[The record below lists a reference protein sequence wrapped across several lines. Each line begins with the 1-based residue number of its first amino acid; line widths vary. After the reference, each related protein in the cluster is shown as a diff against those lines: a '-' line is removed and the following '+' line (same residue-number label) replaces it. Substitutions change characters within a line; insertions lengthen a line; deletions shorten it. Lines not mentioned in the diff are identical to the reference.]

1 MLSQFSYKRVTSVKE
16 AMDAAGRPG
25 AHILAGGTDLLGCL
39 RDEVFTASTLVSLNG
54 IKELKGIGARA
65 GGGLRI
71 GALTTLS
78 EIADNRQVASSY
90 AVLAQ
95 AAAAAAS
102 PQLRNQGTVG
112 GNLCQRPRC
121 WYFRGDFQC
130 LRKGGKTCFAVA
142 GENEFH
148 CIFGGGP
155 CYIVHPSD
163 TASALVA
170 LDAKVSIAGP
180 KGVRTIPLA
189 SFFVLPEVSVVKE
202 NVLTPG
208 EVLTE
213 ILLDPAQPGA
223 RSTYRKVRER
233 GAFDFA
239 LAGAAVLVALAGGK
253 VQTARV
259 VLSGV
264 APVPWRS
271 ADAEKALVGKSLDA
285 ATVAAASA
293 AAVKDAVPLPW
304 NEFKVPLVRGVL
316 EETLIRLS
324 EAG

>member
-1 MLSQFSYKRVTSVKE
+1 MLSQFGYKRVTSVKE
-16 AMDAAGRPG
+16 AVDAAARPG
-25 AHILAGGTDLLGCL
+25 ARIMAGGSDLLGCL
-39 RDEVFTASTLVSLNG
+39 RDEVFTASALVSLSG
-54 IKELKGIGARA
+54 IKELKGIGARP

-90 AVLAQ
+90 PVLAQ

-121 WYFRGDFQC
+121 WYFRGDFHC
-130 LRKGGKTCFAVA
+130 LRKGGQTCFAVM

-163 TASALVA
+163 TAPALVA

-180 KGVRTIPLA
+180 NGVRTIPLA

-213 ILLDPAQPGA
+213 ILLDPPRPGA
-223 RSTYRKVRER
+223 RSAYRKVRER

-271 ADAEKALVGKSLDA
+271 AEAEKALAGRSLDA
-285 ATVAAASA
+285 AAAAAAAA
-293 AAVKDAVPLPW
+293 AAVKDATPLPQ
-304 NEFKVPLVRGVL
+304 NEFKAPLVRGVL

-324 EAG
+324 EAA

>member
-1 MLSQFSYKRVTSVKE
+1 
-16 AMDAAGRPG
+16 
-25 AHILAGGTDLLGCL
+25 
-39 RDEVFTASTLVSLNG
+39 
-54 IKELKGIGARA
+54 
-65 GGGLRI
+65 
-71 GALTTLS
+71 
-78 EIADNRQVASSY
+78 
-90 AVLAQ
+90 
-95 AAAAAAS
+95 
-102 PQLRNQGTVG
+102 
-112 GNLCQRPRC
+112 LCQRPRC
-121 WYFRGDFQC
+121 WYFRGDFPC
-130 LRKGGKTCFAVA
+130 LRKGGKTCFAVQ

-170 LDAKVSIAGP
+170 LDAQVSIAGP

-213 ILLDPAQPGA
+213 ILLGPAQPGA

-239 LAGAAVLVALAGGK
+239 LVGAAILVALAGGK

-285 ATVAAASA
+285 ATAAAVAAA
-293 AAVKDAVPLPW
+293 AVTDATALPS
-304 NEFKVPLVRGVL
+304 NEFKVPLVRGVV
-316 EETLIRLS
+316 EETLIGLS
-324 EAG
+324 AAG

>member
-25 AHILAGGTDLLGCL
+25 ARILAGGTDLLGCL
-39 RDEVFTASTLVSLNG
+39 RDEVFTASTVVSLSG
-54 IKELKGIGARA
+54 IKEIKGIGARA

-90 AVLAQ
+90 PVLAQ

-102 PQLRNQGTVG
+102 PQLRNQGTAG

-155 CYIVHPSD
+155 CFIVHPSD

-170 LDAKVSIAGP
+170 LDAKVTIAGP

-213 ILLDPAQPGA
+213 ILLDPPQPGA

-239 LAGAAVLVALAGGK
+239 LVGAAVLVALAGGK

-271 ADAEKALVGKSLDA
+271 ADAEKALAGRSLDA
-285 ATVAAASA
+285 ATVAAAAA

-316 EETLIRLS
+316 EETLTRLS

>member
-1 MLSQFSYKRVTSVKE
+1 MLSQFAYKRATSVKE
-16 AMDAAGRPG
+16 AVEAAGRPG
-25 AHILAGGTDLLGCL
+25 ARILAGGTDLLGCM
-39 RDEVFTASTLVSLNG
+39 RDEVFTASALVSLKG
-54 IKELKGIGARA
+54 IKELKGIGARP

-71 GALTTLS
+71 GALTTLA
-78 EIADNRQVASSY
+78 EIAENRQVASSY
-90 AVLAQ
+90 PVLAQ

-102 PQLRNQGTVG
+102 PQLRNQGTIG

-121 WYFRGDFQC
+121 WYFRGDFPC
-130 LRKGGKTCFAVA
+130 LRKGGQTCFAVM
-142 GENEFH
+142 GESEFH

-163 TASALVA
+163 TAPALVA

-180 KGVRTIPLA
+180 QGVRTIPLA
-189 SFFVLPEVSVVKE
+189 SFFVLPEVSAAKE
-202 NVLTPG
+202 NVLTAG

-213 ILLDPAQPGA
+213 ILLDPARPGA
-223 RSTYRKVRER
+223 RSAYRKVRER

-271 ADAEKALVGKSLDA
+271 AEAEKALVGKPLDA
-285 ATVAAASA
+285 AAAAA
-293 AAVKDAVPLPW
+293 AAIAAVKDATPLPN
-304 NEFKVPLVRGVL
+304 NEFKTPLVRGVL

>member
-1 MLSQFSYKRVTSVKE
+1 MLSQFGYKRVASVKE
-16 AMDAAGRPG
+16 AVDAAGRPG
-25 AHILAGGTDLLGCL
+25 ARILAGGTDLLGCL
-39 RDEVFTASTLVSLNG
+39 RDEVFTAGALVSLKG
-54 IKELKGIGARA
+54 IKELKGISPRP

-71 GALTTLS
+71 GALTTLT
-78 EIADNRQVASSY
+78 EIAENRQVASSY
-90 AVLAQ
+90 PALAQ

-102 PQLRNQGTVG
+102 PQLRNQGSVG

-121 WYFRGDFQC
+121 WYFRGDFPC
-130 LRKGGKTCFAVA
+130 LRKGGQTCFAVM

-163 TASALVA
+163 TAPALVS

-180 KGVRTIPLA
+180 HGVRTIPLA

-202 NVLTPG
+202 NVLMPG

-213 ILLDPAQPGA
+213 ILLDAPRPGA
-223 RSTYRKVRER
+223 RSAYRKVRER

-239 LAGAAVLVALAGGK
+239 LAGAAVVVSLAGGK

-271 ADAEKALVGKSLDA
+271 AEAEKALVGKSLDA
-285 ATVAAASA
+285 ATAASAAA
-293 AAVKDAVPLPW
+293 AAVKDATPLPR
-304 NEFKVPLVRGVL
+304 NEYKAPLVRGVL

-324 EAG
+324 EGG